1 MIPKTALMHPSYLER
16 VKAAVL
22 RAVVKAHKPT
32 ALDGIGFGDVYN
44 RRGKAS
50 LEIVARKGRGFEIF
64 DSNDN
69 DVTAEVLAAL
79 RSHHAAK
86 GV

>member
-22 RAVVKAHKPT
+22 RAVVKAHKPG
-32 ALDGIGFGDVYN
+32 ARDGIGHGDVYN
-44 RRGKAS
+44 RRGRAS
-50 LEIVARKGRGFEIF
+50 LEIVARKRGGFEIF

-79 RSHHAAK
+79 RVHHSVK